1 MYKTGTICQGELKML
16 YKAEWTEFGSL
27 GWQGVKKSFVLCL
40 LAIPWTHRLSW
51 FCFYWHFRCFQISHV
66 FKYGLSTP
74 VSILCIVC
82 LYILFIFI
90 LSLYFASLVLSYQP
104 LKSFCFLTC
113 HFVLHV
119 DPLSQIQD
127 NEAAVYWSRAVGC
140 PGPISGP
147 TTDLLGSKVQQTVSQ
162 TSCWCLFC
170 TNLDAFLNSSDK
182 RPLKNTQ
189 QCFLHTDSLQFEEQ
203 LWKKL
208 MTHTHKLNFCP
219 H

>member
-1 MYKTGTICQGELKML
+1 MYSLSIC
-16 YKAEWTEFGSL
+16 
-27 GWQGVKKSFVLCL
+27 V
-40 LAIPWTHRLSW
+40 
-51 FCFYWHFRCFQISHV
+51 
-66 FKYGLSTP
+66 
-74 VSILCIVC
+74 

-90 LSLYFASLVLSYQP
+90 LSLYFASAVLSYQP

-162 TSCWCLFC
+162 TSC
-170 TNLDAFLNSSDK
+170 
-182 RPLKNTQ
+182 
-189 QCFLHTDSLQFEEQ
+189 
-203 LWKKL
+203 
-208 MTHTHKLNFCP
+208 
-219 H
+219 